1 MHGSQPTTPAPKSIP
16 LPVPRKSWTA
26 LDTLSANAVILSSRD
41 RLLLAFANLQSYGI
55 AAKACLDQTAETAHE
70 DLWVELK
77 ATFPHGLGSYV
88 FWLAG
93 DEVLFSSSGDLMDGT
108 ELPLHYSTE
117 DVVPGV
123 IAACG
128 DVDIEV
134 VRRSHRVLGARDRSP
149 RASLVLG
156 QGSFR

>member
-1 MHGSQPTTPAPKSIP
+1 VTITTINRGWLRTPT
-16 LPVPRKSWTA
+16 
-26 LDTLSANAVILSSRD
+26 
-41 RLLLAFANLQSYGI
+41 AFANLQSYGI
-55 AAKACLDQTAETAHE
+55 AARPCLDQTAETAHE
-70 DLWVELK
+70 DLRVELK

-134 VRRSHRVLGARDRSP
+134 VRRSHQSRQAAVEDMPQTAR
-149 RASLVLG
+149 
-156 QGSFR
+156 QGRLLPA